1 MTTKNSCLN
10 KAPREKQIFHSQA
23 KLIYFLSLFF
33 DELHHKIS
41 LRPHKKTHRE
51 LTEGMS
57 EVLKLIIFVGLEHF
71 LLLLAWLIHKGIQD
85 RPRSVRIALARADYE
100 SKQAL
105 KREVS

>member
-1 MTTKNSCLN
+1 M
-10 KAPREKQIFHSQA
+10 
-23 KLIYFLSLFF
+23 
-33 DELHHKIS
+33 HHEI
-41 LRPHKKTHRE
+41 LLQPQTRCHNRE

-71 LLLLAWLIHKGIQD
+71 LLLLAWVIHKGIPD

-105 KREVS
+105 KREVRLV